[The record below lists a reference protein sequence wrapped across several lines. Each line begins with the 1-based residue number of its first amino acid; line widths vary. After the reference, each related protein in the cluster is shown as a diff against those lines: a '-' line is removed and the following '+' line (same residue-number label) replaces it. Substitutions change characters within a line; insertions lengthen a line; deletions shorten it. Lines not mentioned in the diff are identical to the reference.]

1 METPVQ
7 PTETLMQ
14 RYNRELM
21 EDLKIDELSIKDK
34 SMMVPIIKHKWVSI
48 QMQHKLQLK
57 KLTDAKKR
65 LVKDLINRTPVVL
78 SKQAIEQ
85 AQTNDPKLVAI
96 QEKIDELE
104 IVVEFLEKIERA
116 ISSLTFDCKNVID
129 LQKLE
134 TT

>member
-1 METPVQ
+1 MENNS
-7 PTETLMQ
+7 TESLMQ
-14 RYNRELM
+14 RYSRELH

-48 QMQHKLQLK
+48 QMNHKSQLK
-57 KLTDAKKR
+57 KLEFAKKKHIKEY
-65 LVKDLINRTPVVL
+65 VASAPVAL
-78 SKQAIEQ
+78 SKNALEQ
-85 AQTNDPKLVAI
+85 AALNDPKLAAI
-96 QEKIDELE
+96 QEKIEELE
-104 IVVEFLEKIERA
+104 LIVEYLEKIEKA

>member
-1 METPVQ
+1 MENNS
-7 PTETLMQ
+7 TESLMQ
-14 RYNRELM
+14 RYSRELH

-48 QMQHKLQLK
+48 QMNHKSLLK
-57 KLTDAKKR
+57 KLEFAKK
-65 LVKDLINRTPVVL
+65 KHIKEFAANSPVAL
-78 SKQAIEQ
+78 SKLALEQ
-85 AQTNDPKLVAI
+85 AALNDPKLAAI
-96 QEKIDELE
+96 QEKIEELE
-104 IVVEFLEKIERA
+104 LVVEYLEKIEKA

>member
-1 METPVQ
+1 METPN
-7 PTETLMQ
+7 TESLLQ
-14 RYNRELM
+14 RYSRELV

-48 QMQHKLQLK
+48 QMNHKSQLK
-57 KLTDAKKR
+57 KLEIAKKKA
-65 LVKDLINRTPVVL
+65 LKEYTANTPVTL
-78 SKQAIEQ
+78 SKSAIEN
-85 AQTNDPKLVAI
+85 ASLNDPKIAAI
-96 QEKIDELE
+96 QEKIEELE
-104 IVVEFLEKIERA
+104 LVVEYLEKIEKA

>member
-1 METPVQ
+1 MENNS
-7 PTETLMQ
+7 TESLMQ
-14 RYNRELM
+14 RYSRELH

-48 QMQHKLQLK
+48 QMNHKSQLK
-57 KLTDAKKR
+57 KLEFAKK
-65 LVKDLINRTPVVL
+65 KHIKEFAANSPVVL
-78 SKQAIEQ
+78 SKIALEQ
-85 AQTNDPKLVAI
+85 AALNDPKLAAI
-96 QEKIDELE
+96 QEKIEELE
-104 IVVEFLEKIERA
+104 LVVEYLEKIEKA

>member
-1 METPVQ
+1 MENNS
-7 PTETLMQ
+7 TESLMQ
-14 RYNRELM
+14 RYSRELH

-48 QMQHKLQLK
+48 QMNHKSQLK
-57 KLTDAKKR
+57 KLEFAKK
-65 LVKDLINRTPVVL
+65 KHIKEFAANSPVAL
-78 SKQAIEQ
+78 SKIALEQ
-85 AQTNDPKLVAI
+85 AALNDTKLAAI
-96 QEKIDELE
+96 QEKIEELE
-104 IVVEFLEKIERA
+104 LVVEYLEKIEKA

>member
-1 METPVQ
+1 MENNS
-7 PTETLMQ
+7 TESLMQ
-14 RYNRELM
+14 RYSRELH

-48 QMQHKLQLK
+48 QMNHKSQLK
-57 KLTDAKKR
+57 KLEFAKKKHIKEY
-65 LVKDLINRTPVVL
+65 VASAPVAL
-78 SKQAIEQ
+78 SKNALEQ
-85 AQTNDPKLVAI
+85 AALNDPKLAAI
-96 QEKIDELE
+96 QEKIEELE
-104 IVVEFLEKIERA
+104 LVVEYLEKIEKA